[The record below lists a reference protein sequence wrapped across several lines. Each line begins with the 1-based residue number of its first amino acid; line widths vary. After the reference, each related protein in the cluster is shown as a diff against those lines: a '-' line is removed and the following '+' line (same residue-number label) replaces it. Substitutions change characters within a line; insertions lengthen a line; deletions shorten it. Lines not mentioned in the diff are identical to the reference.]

1 MSFFNQPNLRM
12 WEKESHKL
20 YFDNRAI
27 EVAPEDLT
35 KLDGSRY
42 FDYDHA
48 HEAAAAVGKGWRIP
62 TPAEMQ
68 LILALAA
75 LKEDAPMLNAE
86 SAIKTLGLD
95 FVGYGVGLGK
105 DTKFIGQYAGEQGYY
120 WLDSLVDRS
129 KSTVGYIVS
138 GYVLQLMDITN
149 SANLS
154 SLDAEK
160 GAAVRLVRTINWLK

>member
-12 WEKESHKL
+12 WEKTSHKL
-20 YFDNRAI
+20 YFDDFAI

-42 FDYDHA
+42 FDYDQA
-48 HEAAAAVGKGWRIP
+48 HEAAAAVGKGWHVP

-68 LILALAA
+68 LILAWSA
-75 LKEDAPMLNAE
+75 LKANVPMLDAE
-86 SAIKTLGLD
+86 AAIKTFGLD

-105 DTKFIGQYAGEQGYY
+105 DAHFIGQYTGEQGYY

-129 KSTVGYIVS
+129 RSTVGYIVS
-138 GYVLQLMDITN
+138 GYALQLMAITN
-149 SANLS
+149 SANFS

-160 GAAVRLVRTINWLK
+160 GAAVRLIRTLTD